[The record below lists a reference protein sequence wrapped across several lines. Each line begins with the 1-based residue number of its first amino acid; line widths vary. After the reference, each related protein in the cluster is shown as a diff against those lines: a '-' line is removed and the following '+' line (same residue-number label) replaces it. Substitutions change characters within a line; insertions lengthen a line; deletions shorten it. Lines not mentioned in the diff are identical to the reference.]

1 MCQEV
6 KVWREGHIFLLCG
19 DWVLLRMG
27 VEQCLCV
34 WTGGGEVLA
43 GAVCGVCL
51 HRRGGGGMVLCV
63 AGTCVCV
70 CVCMLRCGEKG
81 SGAPVNLC

>member
-1 MCQEV
+1 
-6 KVWREGHIFLLCG
+6 
-19 DWVLLRMG
+19 
-27 VEQCLCV
+27 
-34 WTGGGEVLA
+34 
-43 GAVCGVCL
+43 
-51 HRRGGGGMVLCV
+51 MVLCV